1 MVGDI
6 LFIDFNEKIPVSGV
20 LVSGQ
25 EIAVDETFIG
35 RGTQRKMNLENCL
48 KEIENKSALQL
59 KIDYECMTLPS
70 PVLLRGSK
78 L

>member
-20 LVSGQ
+20 LISGE
-25 EIAVDETFIG
+25 EIAVDEAFIG

-48 KEIENKSALQL
+48 KEI
-59 KIDYECMTLPS
+59 
-70 PVLLRGSK
+70 
-78 L
+78 